1 MIFCLEKS
9 LRAQLAIERKTLR
22 PDDKKSQRD
31 APMTD
36 KMTELS
42 VGPINPEII
51 RYRSIASTTYYYR

>member
-1 MIFCLEKS
+1 MIFYLEKS

-22 PDDKKSQRD
+22 PDDKRSHQD
-31 APMTD
+31 ASTTD
-36 KMTELS
+36 KVSELS